1 MSILLG
7 IVVLVVIVGIALLLF
22 INQQGKENV
31 VFAIDKRTQAKLV
44 KETPGKITF
53 EVEVPVENV
62 GQDEGIIMDAYMR
75 PYLCQEQYE
84 GALLRGKVNL
94 KDKPRADDYFEAM
107 IAKPHEPYIF
117 VLKFELTPIKAAN
130 AREALLGMPDID
142 VALFADQR
150 GRSELYTTKKII
162 TLTSEELKN
171 MLA

>member
-44 KETPGKITF
+44 KETPEKITF

-62 GQDEGIIMDAYMR
+62 GQDEGIILDAYMR

-84 GALLRGKVNL
+84 GASA
-94 KDKPRADDYFEAM
+94 PR
-107 IAKPHEPYIF
+107 
-117 VLKFELTPIKAAN
+117 
-130 AREALLGMPDID
+130 
-142 VALFADQR
+142 
-150 GRSELYTTKKII
+150 
-162 TLTSEELKN
+162 
-171 MLA
+171 